1 MRTSG
6 FKDYW
11 KMTNSTQLKQYQQA
25 QKKMIIIL
33 TIMDM
38 AIFHALGY
46 QFKAE
51 QLKWLPI

>member
-1 MRTSG
+1 
-6 FKDYW
+6 
-11 KMTNSTQLKQYQQA
+11 MTNSTQLKQYQQA
-25 QKKMIIIL
+25 QEKMIIIL